1 MYNKFKFLIF
11 NFFIIA
17 GIVSGVSAADLLKVN
32 DKTQKVDI
40 SLYSEIFI
48 DAQNHFSYEDVRT
61 NLFSEN
67 FKPLNLHSLSEYNVN
82 DTIWMR
88 FNISNVDENPFFG
101 KIEMPI
107 SWINNIKTYV
117 VADDETDEKN
127 PVSTLL
133 SEKKEITGRSFFL
146 PLTIE
151 PFQTLTVYIKAKNA
165 NSISFTLWLYS
176 DENAAERLTY
186 ITMLNGSLIGIVLIM
201 LFYNIHI
208 FFILKNK
215 SYLYFALYLASLF
228 FLINT
233 YYGSNLQ
240 LLWSYDAPLNEN
252 TFYPII
258 AFNFFA
264 GLLFTRNFL
273 NTNREFPK
281 ADKLLLFLMGSSV
294 AFGVFAFMLGNNFTV
309 IYVALFLTI
318 IYFLFL
324 LFLSLF
330 SLKKKIA
337 GSVYLLLGW
346 LFLAVGQIMASMMIL
361 GFIDYSD
368 FIYDMYGIVVI
379 LNTLMLSF
387 AFISNIKYKEMQ
399 YEYKIKK
406 NHEITSRLNVSKKE
420 LRELNEKLKNKIE
433 RQEKVLLEKSNNNE
447 KYLIKDEITM
457 LYNKTKLEEVLTQEL
472 HRKKRYNSEFSIAVI
487 NIDNM
492 KSINDK
498 YDYQVGNSV
507 MKEMADLFI
516 HNIRYLDTVGRW
528 SEKEYLII
536 YPETKGDQAYLA
548 AQKLHKLVEEAKF
561 FFVGKVTA
569 SFGVANSHRDDTL
582 QDIMKRAYEALEKAQ
597 EEGGNRVEIV

>member
-1 MYNKFKFLIF
+1 
-11 NFFIIA
+11 
-17 GIVSGVSAADLLKVN
+17 
-32 DKTQKVDI
+32 
-40 SLYSEIFI
+40 
-48 DAQNHFSYEDVRT
+48 
-61 NLFSEN
+61 
-67 FKPLNLHSLSEYNVN
+67 
-82 DTIWMR
+82 MR

-528 SEKEYLII
+528 SEKEYLIV

>member
-17 GIVSGVSAADLLKVN
+17 GIVSGVSAADLLEVN

-88 FNISNVDENPFFG
+88 FNISNVGENSFLG

-107 SWINNIKTYV
+107 SWINNVKTYV
-117 VADDETDEKN
+117 AADDETDEKN
-127 PVSTLL
+127 PVLTLL

-151 PFQTLTVYIKAKNA
+151 PSQTLTVYIKSKNA

-201 LFYNIHI
+201 LFYNINI
-208 FFILKNK
+208 FFMLKNK
-215 SYLYFALYLASLF
+215 NYLYFALYLASLL
-228 FLINT
+228 FLIGT

-240 LLWSYDAPLNEN
+240 LLWSYDSPHNGN
-252 TFYPII
+252 IFYLAV
-258 AFNFFA
+258 AFNFFT

-281 ADKLLLFLMGSSV
+281 SDKILFFLIILSVLL
-294 AFGVFAFMLGNNFTV
+294 GVFSFMFDNNFGTECSM
-309 IYVALFLTI
+309 LFFTI
-318 IYFLFL
+318 TYFLFL
-324 LFLSLF
+324 LFVSFF
-330 SLKKKIA
+330 SMKKKIA
-337 GSVYLLLGW
+337 GSIYLMFGW
-346 LFLAVGQIMASMMIL
+346 LFLAVGQIIASMMIL
-361 GFIDYSD
+361 GFVDYSD
-368 FIYDMYGIVVI
+368 FIYDMYGVVVI
-379 LNTLMLSF
+379 FNILMILF

-399 YEYKIKK
+399 YESKIKK
-406 NHEITSRLNVSKKE
+406 NHEITSRLNVLKKE

-433 RQEKVLLEKSNNNE
+433 RQEKMLLEKNNNNE
-447 KYLIKDEITM
+447 KYLIKDEVTR
-457 LYNKTKLEEVLTQEL
+457 LYNKTKLEEILTQEL

-507 MKEMADLFI
+507 MKEMADLFM

-528 SEKEYLII
+528 SEKEYLIV